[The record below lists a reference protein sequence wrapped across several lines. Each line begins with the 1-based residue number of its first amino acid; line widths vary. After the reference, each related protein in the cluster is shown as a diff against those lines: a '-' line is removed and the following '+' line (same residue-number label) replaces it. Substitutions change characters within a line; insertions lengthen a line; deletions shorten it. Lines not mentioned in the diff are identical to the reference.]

1 MRALSKSLL
10 AVLLATVTVPLSAN
24 EIDDLVNA
32 SQSIRDTFA
41 YGIKTI
47 AGGESYAGEGYIS
60 PAMADS
66 ALISKAQQDAYNAA
80 VAAVQSATY
89 SYDPGADQYFQDQA
103 DQAMDEVSEMI
114 DAYVEAAQQIIMVA
128 TVNEMAQDAQQAPD
142 EREAMALQEFMGAND
157 VTLQDEEIDAYNDA
171 LSNTEQAIQVA
182 AAYMAVANDENL
194 LEQANDMAF
203 DMRVTY
209 EEAASIFFDLDT
221 EAVWVSFDGGNTI
234 QGLQV
239 GNYFVAAQD
248 VLTRAET
255 QEFWTTSPEGG
266 CWFAE
271 NQEGVCTVALED
283 LEVNVGGTSI
293 KGVWIAIVLTFGST
307 IGGSI
312 WAASQF
318 FAQLNEQSE
327 AVIAATA
334 QAEALATRFDDL
346 REMNAQRLQAMDVK
360 LSNMEQ
366 AMTAADVENLQGKLS
381 ELGANLM
388 QIMDAQKELLD
399 IRDRIASVEKTSSE
413 SEIKVQT
420 RLESLATLDAR
431 LKNLSVIWMIYG
443 WLSMPPIHSEV
454 IDGRCG

>member
-1 MRALSKSLL
+1 M
-10 AVLLATVTVPLSAN
+10 
-24 EIDDLVNA
+24 
-32 SQSIRDTFA
+32 
-41 YGIKTI
+41 
-47 AGGESYAGEGYIS
+47 
-60 PAMADS
+60 
-66 ALISKAQQDAYNAA
+66 
-80 VAAVQSATY
+80 
-89 SYDPGADQYFQDQA
+89 
-103 DQAMDEVSEMI
+103 
-114 DAYVEAAQQIIMVA
+114 
-128 TVNEMAQDAQQAPD
+128 
-142 EREAMALQEFMGAND
+142 
-157 VTLQDEEIDAYNDA
+157 
-171 LSNTEQAIQVA
+171 
-182 AAYMAVANDENL
+182 
-194 LEQANDMAF
+194 
-203 DMRVTY
+203 
-209 EEAASIFFDLDT
+209 
-221 EAVWVSFDGGNTI
+221 
-234 QGLQV
+234 
-239 GNYFVAAQD
+239 
-248 VLTRAET
+248 
-255 QEFWTTSPEGG
+255 
-266 CWFAE
+266 
-271 NQEGVCTVALED
+271 ALED

-307 IGGSI
+307 IGGGI

-431 LKNLSVIWMIYG
+431 LKKFERDMDDLWMA
-443 WLSMPPIHSEV
+443 
-454 IDGRCG
+454 IDATNPLGGN